1 VNDELLAVVKADAEK
16 LCASVRAAED
26 AGVSPALVL
35 PTLFQVFK
43 DAGMLPDGLDIG
55 GLLGMMG

>member
-1 VNDELLAVVKADAEK
+1 MTDELLAQVRSDAQT

-35 PTLFQVFK
+35 PVLFEVFR
-43 DAGMLPDGLDIG
+43 DAGMLPEGLDIG